1 MKRCPQ
7 CGREYDSSMMFCL
20 DDGAELLYGPASGS
34 GLGDEPATAVI
45 ESPHVTSEDP
55 TRSFRT
61 SDIPASS
68 MGAIAPSQTGSKMK
82 LYLAVAAAAV
92 LAIAVGIFGY
102 RYLSSTGSGQIESI
116 AVMPFVNASGNSE
129 FEYLSDGITE
139 TLINSLSQVP
149 NLAVKGRGSV
159 FRYKGKD
166 VEPKQVAADLGVQAV
181 LNGRLLTRGDAVTLS
196 LDLVDANTGNQIW
209 GEQYERKISDI
220 AALQKEI
227 ARDVSNK
234 LKTKLSG
241 ADQQNL
247 AKGQTADP
255 EAYQLYLQG
264 LYQWNKRT
272 LDSAARS
279 TALFQKAIEKDP
291 KFALAFVGLANSYI
305 VNDRPADYNEK
316 AKAAAIK
323 ALEIDP
329 SLGEAHTVLGNV
341 AFYYEW
347 DFKRAEDE
355 FKKAI
360 ELNPKYPTAHHWYGE
375 TLAAQGRFDESNVEY
390 ARAVELDPVSM
401 AILTDQA
408 MAYIYARQFDRAIE
422 QLKKLIEIDPNFVR
436 THFYLAEAYQA
447 KGMFPEAIESTKKG
461 MLLDGMEPERAE
473 TRTKQRLEAFKNG
486 GATGYWKLRL
496 ELNSERAKHYGD
508 SDSVDVI
515 DLAIDHANLG
525 DADKAFEYLKKGLK
539 ARRVGL
545 VFLKVDYIWDKIRSD
560 PRFDDLVS
568 RVRPE

>member
-1 MKRCPQ
+1 MKRCPE
-7 CGREYDSSMMFCL
+7 CRRDYYDDSLAFCL
-20 DDGAELLYGPASGS
+20 EDGAALIQGS
-34 GLGDEPATAVI
+34 VPSPDEPATELI
-45 ESPHVTSEDP
+45 SPHVTSEDP
-55 TRSFRT
+55 TRSFHS
-61 SDIPASS
+61 SDISAGSFPA
-68 MGAIAPSQTGSKMK
+68 IQQTQSKPK
-82 LYLAVAAAAV
+82 TKIFLATAAVAI
-92 LAIAVGIFGY
+92 LALLGGYFGY
-102 RYLSSTGSGQIESI
+102 RNFSSSSSGQIESI
-116 AVMPFVNASGNSE
+116 AVMPFVNASGNTE

-166 VEPKQVAADLGVQAV
+166 TEPKQIAADLGVQAV
-181 LNGRLLTRGDAVTLS
+181 LNGRLQARGESVTLS
-196 LDLVDANTGNQIW
+196 LDLVDAYTGNQIW
-209 GEQYERKISDI
+209 GEQYERKLSDI

-234 LKTKLSG
+234 LKTKLTG

-272 LDSAARS
+272 IDTAAKS
-279 TALFQKAIEKDP
+279 TELFQKAIDKDR
-291 KFALAFVGLANSYI
+291 KFALAYVGLANSYI
-305 VNDRPADYNEK
+305 VNDRPPEYDIK

-347 DFKRAEDE
+347 DFKRSEAE

-360 ELNPKYPTAHHWYGE
+360 ELNPNYPTAHHWYGE
-375 TLAAQGRFDESNVEY
+375 TLAAQGRFEESNAEY

-408 MAYIYARQFDRAIE
+408 MAYIYARKFDDAIDR
-422 QLKKLIEIDPNFVR
+422 LKKLIEIDPNFVR
-436 THFYLAEAYQA
+436 THFYLMEAYRG
-447 KGMFPEAIESTKKG
+447 KGMLPEAFESAKKG
-461 MLLDGMEPERAE
+461 LLLDGMEPELAE
-473 TRTKQRLEAFKNG
+473 SIYKRRMEAFKNA
-486 GATGYWKLRL
+486 GADGYWKVQL
-496 ELNSERAKHYGD
+496 ELDVERAKRNGD
-508 SDSVDVI
+508 PVDI
-515 DLAIDHANLG
+515 MDLAIDHAGLG
-525 DADKAFEYLKKGLK
+525 NTDQAFEYLEKGLK
-539 ARRVGL
+539 DRRVTF
-545 VFLKVDYIWDKIRSD
+545 VFMKVDYVWDKIRSD
-560 PRFDDLVS
+560 SRFDDLVR
-568 RVRPE
+568 RVGLNS

>member
-1 MKRCPQ
+1 
-7 CGREYDSSMMFCL
+7 MMFCL

-55 TRSFRT
+55 TRSFRST
-61 SDIPASS
+61 DIPAGSIP
-68 MGAIAPSQTGSKMK
+68 AIPLRQQISKTK
-82 LYLAVAAAAV
+82 LYAMIAAFAV
-92 LAIAVGIFGY
+92 LVVAGGIFGY

-116 AVMPFVNASGNSE
+116 AVMPFVNASGNAE
-129 FEYLSDGITE
+129 MEYLSDGITE

-166 VEPKQVAADLGVQAV
+166 VEPKQIAADLGVQAV

-196 LDLVDANTGNQIW
+196 LDLVDANNGNQIW

-234 LKTKLSG
+234 LKTKLTG
-241 ADQQNL
+241 TDQQNL
-247 AKGQTADP
+247 ARGQTADP

-272 LDSAARS
+272 LDSAAKS
-279 TALFQKAIEKDP
+279 TALFQKAIDKDP
-291 KFALAFVGLANSYI
+291 KFALAYVGLANSYI
-305 VNDRPADYNEK
+305 INDRPAEYNEK

-347 DFKRAEDE
+347 DFKRSEAE

-360 ELNPKYPTAHHWYGE
+360 ETNPNYPTAHHWYGE
-375 TLAAQGRFDESNVEY
+375 TLAAQGRFDESNAEY
-390 ARAVELDPVSM
+390 VRAVELDPVSM

-447 KGMFPEAIESTKKG
+447 KGMFPEAIESSKKG
-461 MLLDGMEPERAE
+461 LLLDGMEPELAE
-473 TRTKQRLEAFKNG
+473 AISKRRLEAFRKD
-486 GATGYWKLRL
+486 GAAGIWKVQLD
-496 ELNSERAKHYGD
+496 LNVERAKRNGEP
-508 SDSVDVI
+508 VDVI
-515 DLAIDHANLG
+515 DMAIDNANLG
-525 DADKAFEYLKKGLK
+525 NADQAFEYLEKGFK
-539 ARRVGL
+539 DRRVAL

-560 PRFDDLVS
+560 PRFDDLIR
-568 RVRPE
+568 RVHPQ